1 MKKITRIILSIVVG
15 WFLLGNIVVALFFGG
30 SIGNLVG
37 IVIAIVIYFATAP
50 KKEPPVPI
58 DDTKFKEYCATLNST
73 AMHNL
78 IISGGDV
85 AGRFLA
91 ITGILNV
98 ASVKRIPT
106 IVLHSGFDPFHQFS
120 QNTYYDPCIGKESEE
135 IAEIFTDA
143 ASNALAIDSVI
154 HSSIKLIADI
164 LQAEN
169 GDITLNDIIRFP
181 YDDVLGHLDECKDN
195 GSISDEQY
203 GKLKQR
209 YNNPAIKDNMLRIAP
224 LFQKLRTLARKNSTS
239 QPVNFQQSVANRQI
253 LFFDLLSDT
262 NAVLKE
268 LVFSEINKLTETHK
282 FWVVTEGISFMEN
295 SESNVNA
302 VLAKNRNNIS
312 LFYSGEDV
320 PALASQTENIF
331 HTLVSGNT
339 KLLLFAHTS
348 AVSAEKWSGHFGKEN
363 VEKITTG
370 RNVGWRD
377 TTDTRSTTTEK
388 DYAFPPQVFMK
399 SVQTRDTNNNTVVL
413 GLNDNQGYFIERQE
427 LSFLPIIQ
435 LQPTPLMLEKQA
447 I

>member
-1 MKKITRIILSIVVG
+1 MGVLLLIIVVG
-15 WFLLGNIVVALFFGG
+15 
-30 SIGNLVG
+30 
-37 IVIAIVIYFATAP
+37 VIAIFIITKYTNP
-50 KKEPPVPI
+50 EQPVI
-58 DDTKFKEYCATLNST
+58 DDTKFKEYCANLNST

-78 IISGGDV
+78 VISGGDV
-85 AGRFLA
+85 ACRFLA
-91 ITGILNV
+91 VTSLLNV
-98 ASVKRIPT
+98 ANQKKIPT
-106 IVLHSGFDPFHQFS
+106 IVLHSGFEPFNQFS
-120 QNTYYDPCIGKESEE
+120 QDTYYDPCIGRESEE

-143 ASNALAIDSVI
+143 ASNALGIDNVI
-154 HSSIKLIADI
+154 HSSIKLIVDI

-169 GDITLNDIIRFP
+169 GDITLVDVIKFP
-181 YDDVLGHLDECKDN
+181 YDDVLGYLDERKDN
-195 GSISDEQY
+195 GSISDSQHE
-203 GKLKQR
+203 KFKQR
-209 YNNPAIKDNMLRIAP
+209 YNNPAIRDNMLRVAP
-224 LFQKLRTLARKNSTS
+224 LFQKLRTLARKSNTS
-239 QPVNFQQSVANRQI
+239 QAVNFQQAVLNRQI